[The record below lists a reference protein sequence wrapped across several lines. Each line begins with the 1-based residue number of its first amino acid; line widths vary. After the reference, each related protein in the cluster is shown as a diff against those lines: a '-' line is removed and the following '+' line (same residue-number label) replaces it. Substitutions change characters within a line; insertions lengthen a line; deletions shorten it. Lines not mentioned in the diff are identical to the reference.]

1 MAITRTKYETLIN
14 NGSFLGI
21 TPPEYEHFKIELI
34 ETTKIG
40 KKGLEEV
47 SRENN
52 FQLKIVS
59 SIAQAYKEKLDELL
73 KIAFKLNWAPY
84 DYREKAY
91 NYYTKYI
98 AEDEKKD
105 RLTAIFQTLKDFEVY
120 YKDAVK
126 ESIKVFNEDALD
138 KKSYDDH
145 EVVVKYNEEKKC
157 FVVLAIRFLGAGKY
171 PLLANAAFKKGTI
184 STTNYKESGFFDEFV
199 DWEKYKKK
207 DLYFFEINPESY
219 LEIRNLIEIK
229 KKEKEIY
236 IEEQEK
242 FLEET
247 NINDLANFEE
257 ENIFDLKIKY
267 NEEQKMFEFFCKGYF
282 EPERFGY
289 SKSPRSFLSRLAV
302 NYILSK
308 ELSDEEFHDNFGSMY
323 GFQEQEKKELKN
335 DFVRD
340 DDLDLSG
347 QRFKYNLKFLEQ
359 STKREKKLFLPL
371 SYNNVLKEIIQNF
384 ENNRHLFGK
393 KIKEIK
399 IKNHNPIMAET
410 YLNKSYP
417 TIYLNDDGKC
427 YFILATRETSEVL
440 PGQVLK
446 SEVNEH
452 GELVPL
458 KVSKGKSA
466 SFSMKALEITH
477 KEALFY
483 FFEHAW
489 ANKIEENS
497 IYLNSELWMTNENKP
512 QLNQE
517 DRKKSF
523 DILLLH
529 NKIQSEANKT
539 EAKKVKKLKI

>member
-1 MAITRTKYETLIN
+1 ML
-14 NGSFLGI
+14 F
-21 TPPEYEHFKIELI
+21 
-34 ETTKIG
+34 
-40 KKGLEEV
+40 
-47 SRENN
+47 
-52 FQLKIVS
+52 
-59 SIAQAYKEKLDELL
+59 
-73 KIAFKLNWAPY
+73 
-84 DYREKAY
+84 
-91 NYYTKYI
+91 
-98 AEDEKKD
+98 
-105 RLTAIFQTLKDFEVY
+105 
-120 YKDAVK
+120 
-126 ESIKVFNEDALD
+126 
-138 KKSYDDH
+138 
-145 EVVVKYNEEKKC
+145 
-157 FVVLAIRFLGAGKY
+157 
-171 PLLANAAFKKGTI
+171 
-184 STTNYKESGFFDEFV
+184 
-199 DWEKYKKK
+199 
-207 DLYFFEINPESY
+207 
-219 LEIRNLIEIK
+219 
-229 KKEKEIY
+229 
-236 IEEQEK
+236 
-242 FLEET
+242 
-247 NINDLANFEE
+247 
-257 ENIFDLKIKY
+257 
-267 NEEQKMFEFFCKGYF
+267 
-282 EPERFGY
+282 
-289 SKSPRSFLSRLAV
+289 RS
-302 NYILSK
+302 
-308 ELSDEEFHDNFGSMY
+308 
-323 GFQEQEKKELKN
+323 
-335 DFVRD
+335 
-340 DDLDLSG
+340 
-347 QRFKYNLKFLEQ
+347 
-359 STKREKKLFLPL
+359 REKKLFLPL